1 MNLSEIDDII
11 KEYKEKSRDAVTELE
26 GLLTE
31 EKIAENINKRNISTR
46 KEYYVDLYNTIMT
59 SDSMKKQYNVIEEKV
74 KEEKDKLTGKF
85 MKENS
90 YLDEFGTT
98 SSGGKLALYVLKQSL
113 KDGNI
118 KVLFRFPFDMGAR
131 FLGMKAGKK

>member
-1 MNLSEIDDII
+1 MQDKDFSEIDDII
-11 KEYKEKSRDAVTELE
+11 KEYKEKSKDAVTELE

-74 KEEKDKLTGKF
+74 KEEKDKLTDKINKIDKIAEF
-85 MKENS
+85 LEKNS
-90 YLDEFGTT
+90 NSWEIKDDKIQFTNLNRMTEYYSLLN
-98 SSGGKLALYVLKQSL
+98 KLT
-113 KDGNI
+113 D
-118 KVLFRFPFDMGAR
+118 
-131 FLGMKAGKK
+131 